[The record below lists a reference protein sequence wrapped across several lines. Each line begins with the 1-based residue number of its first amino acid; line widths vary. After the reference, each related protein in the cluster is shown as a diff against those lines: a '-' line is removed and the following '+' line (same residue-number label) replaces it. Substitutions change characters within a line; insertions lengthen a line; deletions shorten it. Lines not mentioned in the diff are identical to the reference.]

1 MTRLPIDD
9 VLPELQA
16 ALAQNDTVI
25 LEAPPGAG
33 KTTRVPLALLDADW
47 LQGKRIRLLEPRR
60 LATRAAA
67 EFMAGTLNEPAG
79 QTVGYRMRLD
89 SRTGRQTRIEVIT
102 EGILTRLLQADP
114 SLADTGLLIFDEFH
128 ERSLDADLGL
138 ALALQARELFRDET
152 PLKILIMSATLDGT
166 RLAQVLPEAIIVRAE
181 GRQHPVAIHYDAP
194 WRPGEDTTARM
205 IATLRRVLNETEG
218 SILAFLPGEAEIRR
232 VAEALEPV
240 VAARTDTVLAPLY
253 GRLDPAAQR
262 RAIAPPAAG
271 TRKLVL
277 ATDIAETSLTIEG
290 VSVVVDS
297 GLARKPRFDPAT
309 GMTRLETRRLSRA
322 ASIQRAGRAGRLG
335 PGIAWRLW
343 SETQQEQLVPHDE
356 PEIRQADLAPLALQL
371 LHWGTPDPAELIWLD
386 PPPAG
391 AWQQALD
398 LLRRLGALENT
409 DRGMRLTAHGEAMAE
424 LPVHPRLAH
433 LLRVGQRLGLAEP
446 ATELAS
452 LLGERDPFRADGAD
466 IGQRLDRLRREGRG
480 PAARLREQQR
490 RLLRLLDGEPETPVP
505 DPEHPRWIGLL
516 VASAF
521 PERIARR
528 RDDSDTVYQLSGARA
543 AALDE
548 HDPLRGEPWLAVAH
562 VGNRQGRATDRIFL
576 AAPFDPELL
585 EAHLPAL
592 VTRRDVAHWDTAA
605 DRFVAERQRRVGQIV
620 ISREPLDDLPASAR
634 REALVEFLQRQGLDR
649 LPWNDELRQWQA
661 RVMLLRKLEPDAGWP
676 DVSDPALREALD
688 EWLGPALESVQRGA
702 DLARLDLRRH
712 LLQSLPWPLPQH
724 LDELAPERIRVP
736 SGARHPIDYLSSPP
750 VLAVKLQEMFGCTE
764 TPRIAGG
771 RVPLQIHLLS
781 PARRPLA
788 ITQDLASFWRDV
800 YPQVKK
806 EIKGRYPKHPWPDD
820 PLTAP
825 PTAGTRPR
833 R

>member
-16 ALAQNDTVI
+16 ALAENDTVI

-33 KTTRVPLALLDADW
+33 KTTRVPLALRDADW
-47 LQGKRIRLLEPRR
+47 LAGRKIRLLEPRR

-67 EFMAGTLNEPAG
+67 EFMAGTLGEQPG
-79 QTVGYRMRLD
+79 GRIGYRMRLD
-89 SRTGRQTRIEVIT
+89 SRIGRQTRIEVIT

-138 ALALQARELFRDET
+138 ALALQARELFREDS

-166 RLAQVLPEAIIVRAE
+166 RLTQALPDAAIVRAE
-181 GRQHPVAIHYDAP
+181 GRQHPVTIHYDAP
-194 WRPGEDTTARM
+194 WRPGEDTGARM
-205 IATLRRVLNETEG
+205 ITTLRRVLDETDG

-232 VAEALEPV
+232 VVEALEPV
-240 VAARTDTVLAPLY
+240 LAARTDTMLAPLY
-253 GRLDPAAQR
+253 GRLDPAVQR
-262 RAIAPPAAG
+262 RAIAPPDPG
-271 TRKLVL
+271 HRKLVL

-290 VSVVVDS
+290 VTVVVDG

-343 SETQQEQLVPHDE
+343 SETQQDQLVPHDE

-371 LHWGTPDPAELIWLD
+371 LHWGVDDPAELTWID

-398 LLRRLGALENT
+398 LLQRLDAAEAT
-409 DRGMRLTAHGEAMAE
+409 DHGLRLTPHGQAMAE

-433 LLRVGQRLGLAEP
+433 LLRVGQRLGLTTL

-452 LLGERDPFRADGAD
+452 LLGERDPFREDGAD
-466 IGQRLDRLRREGRG
+466 IAPRLERLRRERRG

-490 RLLRLLDGEPETPVP
+490 RLQRLLDGEPETPVP
-505 DPEHPRWIGLL
+505 DPDHPRWIGLL

-528 RDDSDTVYQLSGARA
+528 RGDSDTVYQLSGARA
-543 AALDE
+543 AALAED
-548 HDPLRGEPWLAVAH
+548 DPLRGEPWLAVAH
-562 VGNRQGRATDRIFL
+562 AGNRQGRATDRIFL

-585 EAHLPAL
+585 EEHLPTL
-592 VTRRDVAHWDTAA
+592 VTREAIAHWDAAA
-605 DRFVAERQRRVGQIV
+605 DRFIAERQRRVGQIV
-620 ISREPLDDLPASAR
+620 ITREPLDDLPATAR
-634 REALVEFLQRQGLDR
+634 RTALVEFLQRHGLER
-649 LPWNDELRQWQA
+649 LPWTDELRQWQA
-661 RVMLLRKLEPDAGWP
+661 RVLLLRELEPEAGWP
-676 DVSDPALREALD
+676 DVSDPALRDSLD
-688 EWLGPALESVQRGA
+688 EWLGPALESVHRGA
-702 DLARLDLRRH
+702 DLTRLDLRRH
-712 LLQSLPWPLPQH
+712 LLQFLPWPLPQR
-724 LDELAPERIRVP
+724 LDELAPERLRVP
-736 SGARHPIDYLSSPP
+736 SGARHRIDYLSSPP

-771 RVPLQIHLLS
+771 RVPLQVHLLS

-788 ITQDLASFWRDV
+788 VTQDLASFWRDV

-806 EIKGRYPKHPWPDD
+806 EMKGRYPKHPWPDD
-820 PLTAP
+820 PLTAS
-825 PTAGTRPR
+825 PTSGTRHR